1 MCILLRQEREFC
13 CGTNVH
19 SWVARTGRDRKKA
32 DSYLSASR
40 NISDNMRVKIFRFAA
55 VLGLGSILAS
65 GAAFPQVPNQS
76 RQLRIQIWSEL
87 DPFPGGFEDE
97 IWEEENGT
105 DSPEASGRSGV
116 PGTALPAA
124 DGKTAAALPSSGGSA
139 AYESE
144 RTRLYSF
151 AIGRAKELTPFFL
164 SGMLSGWTF
173 EYTPY
178 DKGRG
183 VEEFFEFGEITP
195 FDWSMNSIEYREPV
209 PEDSKLLVWAYC
221 DRTEVQQLSY
231 RRWSSI
237 NLPKVRGRGSASVEK
252 GFEGIKESV
261 GSAIRDAV
269 REYWR
274 IYSRNKPK
282 EITGRVLLIGVPRVY
297 IYEGQY
303 KTDLEFFLETDRIV
317 KYTYF

>member
-1 MCILLRQEREFC
+1 MKVRLF
-13 CGTNVH
+13 
-19 SWVARTGRDRKKA
+19 K
-32 DSYLSASR
+32 
-40 NISDNMRVKIFRFAA
+40 FFAA
-55 VLGLGSILAS
+55 LGIASSFALA
-65 GAAFPQVPNQS
+65 ATFPQVPNQS

-87 DPFPGGFEDE
+87 DPFPGGFGDEAWETDEDE
-97 IWEEENGT
+97 DT
-105 DSPEASGRSGV
+105 APLRPEI
-116 PGTALPAA
+116 
-124 DGKTAAALPSSGGSA
+124 PSAGGSEEHEA
-139 AYESE
+139 A

-151 AIGRAKELTPFFL
+151 AINRAKELTPFFL

-173 EYTPY
+173 DYTPY
-178 DKGRG
+178 DKARG

-195 FDWSMNSIEYREPV
+195 FDWSMNSIEYREPI
-209 PEDSKLLVWAYC
+209 PEDEKLLVWAYC

-237 NLPKVRGRGSASVEK
+237 NLPKVRGRGHASVAK
-252 GFEGIKESV
+252 GLDGIKESV

-274 IYSRNKPK
+274 VYSRNKPK

-303 KTDLEFFLETDRIV
+303 VTDLEFFLETDRIV

>member
-1 MCILLRQEREFC
+1 M
-13 CGTNVH
+13 G
-19 SWVARTGRDRKKA
+19 
-32 DSYLSASR
+32 
-40 NISDNMRVKIFRFAA
+40 VKIFRFFV
-55 VLGLGSILAS
+55 VLALAS
-65 GAAFPQVPNQS
+65 FATFGAAFPQVPNQS
-76 RQLRIQIWSEL
+76 RQLRIQVWSEL
-87 DPFPGGFEDE
+87 DPFPGGFGDNEWETEDE
-97 IWEEENGT
+97 DEGAT
-105 DSPEASGRSGV
+105 PLRPE
-116 PGTALPAA
+116 
-124 DGKTAAALPSSGGSA
+124 LPSSGGSEEHEA
-139 AYESE
+139 T

-151 AIGRAKELTPFFL
+151 AINRAKELTPFFL

-173 EYTPY
+173 DYTPY

-183 VEEFFEFGEITP
+183 VEEFFEFGEIDP
-195 FDWSMNSIEYREPV
+195 FDWSMNSIEYREPI
-209 PEDSKLLVWAYC
+209 PEDEKLLVWAYC

-237 NLPKVRGRGSASVEK
+237 NLPKVRGRGSASVAK
-252 GFEGIKESV
+252 GLDGIKESV

-274 IYSRNKPK
+274 VYSKNKPK

>member
-1 MCILLRQEREFC
+1 MAALLC
-13 CGTNVH
+13 
-19 SWVARTGRDRKKA
+19 AA
-32 DSYLSASR
+32 LPAAS
-40 NISDNMRVKIFRFAA
+40 
-55 VLGLGSILAS
+55 
-65 GAAFPQVPNQS
+65 PQVPNQS

-87 DPFPGGFEDE
+87 DPFPGGFGDEAWETGED
-97 IWEEENGT
+97 
-105 DSPEASGRSGV
+105 D
-116 PGTALPAA
+116 LPAA
-124 DGKTAAALPSSGGSA
+124 GAAAAPLPSAGGSA
-139 AYESE
+139 ENEAT

-173 EYTPY
+173 DYTPS

-183 VEEFFEFGEITP
+183 VEESFEFAEITP
-195 FDWSMNSIEYREPV
+195 FDWSMNSIEYRDPL
-209 PEDSKLLVWAYC
+209 PEDEKLLVWAYC

-237 NLPKVRGRGSASVEK
+237 NLPKVRGRGSASVAK

-274 IYSRNKPK
+274 TYSRNKPK

-297 IYEGQY
+297 ISEGQY

>member
-1 MCILLRQEREFC
+1 ME
-13 CGTNVH
+13 
-19 SWVARTGRDRKKA
+19 
-32 DSYLSASR
+32 
-40 NISDNMRVKIFRFAA
+40 VKICKLLAA
-55 VLGLGSILAS
+55 LGLAS
-65 GAAFPQVPNQS
+65 LVAGGMVPAQVPNQS
-76 RQLRIQIWSEL
+76 QQLRIQIWSEL
-87 DPFPGGFEDE
+87 DPFPGGFGDE
-97 IWEEENGT
+97 AWETEEGDPGSSARAD
-105 DSPEASGRSGV
+105 DSAVAAPE
-116 PGTALPAA
+116 PDP
-124 DGKTAAALPSSGGSA
+124 LPSAGGSA
-139 AYESE
+139 ENESM

-173 EYTPY
+173 DYTPS
-178 DKGRG
+178 DKARG
-183 VEEFFEFGEITP
+183 VEEFFEFGEIHP
-195 FDWSMNSIEYREPV
+195 FDWSVNSIEYRDPI
-209 PEDSKLLVWAYC
+209 PEDEKLLVWAYC

-237 NLPKVRGRGSASVEK
+237 NLPKVRGRGSASVAK

-261 GSAIRDAV
+261 GSAIRNAV

-274 IYSRNKPK
+274 VYSRNKPK

>member
-1 MCILLRQEREFC
+1 MAALLC
-13 CGTNVH
+13 
-19 SWVARTGRDRKKA
+19 AA
-32 DSYLSASR
+32 LPAAS
-40 NISDNMRVKIFRFAA
+40 
-55 VLGLGSILAS
+55 
-65 GAAFPQVPNQS
+65 PQVPNQS

-87 DPFPGGFEDE
+87 DPFPGGFGDEAWETGED
-97 IWEEENGT
+97 
-105 DSPEASGRSGV
+105 D
-116 PGTALPAA
+116 LPAA
-124 DGKTAAALPSSGGSA
+124 GAAAAPLPSAGGSA
-139 AYESE
+139 ESE
-144 RTRLYSF
+144 ATRTRLYSF

-173 EYTPY
+173 DYTPS

-183 VEEFFEFGEITP
+183 VEESFEFGEITP
-195 FDWSMNSIEYREPV
+195 FDWSMNSIEYRDPL
-209 PEDSKLLVWAYC
+209 PEDEKLLVWAYC

-237 NLPKVRGRGSASVEK
+237 NLPKVRGRGSASVAK
-252 GFEGIKESV
+252 GFEGIRESV

-274 IYSRNKPK
+274 TYSRNKPK

-297 IYEGQY
+297 ISEGQY

>member
-1 MCILLRQEREFC
+1 ME
-13 CGTNVH
+13 
-19 SWVARTGRDRKKA
+19 
-32 DSYLSASR
+32 
-40 NISDNMRVKIFRFAA
+40 VKICKLLAA
-55 VLGLGSILAS
+55 LGLAS
-65 GAAFPQVPNQS
+65 LVAGGMAPAQVPNQS
-76 RQLRIQIWSEL
+76 QQLRIQIWSEL
-87 DPFPGGFEDE
+87 DPFPGGFGDE
-97 IWEEENGT
+97 AWETEEGDPGSSAKKGNG
-105 DSPEASGRSGV
+105 PESSASSGM

-124 DGKTAAALPSSGGSA
+124 GGTAAESISAGDSDSDATAAAALPSAGGSPEVEA
-139 AYESE
+139 M

-173 EYTPY
+173 DYTPS
-178 DKGRG
+178 DKARG
-183 VEEFFEFGEITP
+183 VEEFFEFGEIHP
-195 FDWSMNSIEYREPV
+195 FDWSVNSIEYRDPI
-209 PEDSKLLVWAYC
+209 PEDEKLLVWAYC

-231 RRWSSI
+231 RRRSSI
-237 NLPKVRGRGSASVEK
+237 NLPKVRGRGSASVAK

-274 IYSRNKPK
+274 VYSRNKPK

>member
-1 MCILLRQEREFC
+1 M
-13 CGTNVH
+13 
-19 SWVARTGRDRKKA
+19 K
-32 DSYLSASR
+32 
-40 NISDNMRVKIFRFAA
+40 VKIFKFFA
-55 VLGLGSILAS
+55 VLGIGSFFAF

-76 RQLRIQIWSEL
+76 EQLRIQIWSEL
-87 DPFPGGFEDE
+87 DPFPGGFGDEPWETEED
-97 IWEEENGT
+97 
-105 DSPEASGRSGV
+105 D
-116 PGTALPAA
+116 PGTSA
-124 DGKTAAALPSSGGSA
+124 KTGSALPSAGGSA
-139 AYESE
+139 ENEAL

-173 EYTPY
+173 DYTPS
-178 DKGRG
+178 DKARG
-183 VEEFFEFGEITP
+183 VEEFFEFREIHP
-195 FDWSMNSIEYREPV
+195 FDWSVNAIEYREPI
-209 PEDSKLLVWAYC
+209 PEDNKLLVWAYC

-237 NLPKVRGRGSASVEK
+237 NLPKVRGRGSASVAK
-252 GFEGIKESV
+252 GIEGIKESV

-274 IYSRNKPK
+274 VYSRNKPK

>member
-1 MCILLRQEREFC
+1 MAALLC
-13 CGTNVH
+13 
-19 SWVARTGRDRKKA
+19 AA
-32 DSYLSASR
+32 LPAAS
-40 NISDNMRVKIFRFAA
+40 
-55 VLGLGSILAS
+55 
-65 GAAFPQVPNQS
+65 PQVPNQS

-87 DPFPGGFEDE
+87 DPFPGGFGDEAWETGED
-97 IWEEENGT
+97 
-105 DSPEASGRSGV
+105 D
-116 PGTALPAA
+116 LPAA
-124 DGKTAAALPSSGGSA
+124 GAAAAPLPSAGGSA
-139 AYESE
+139 ESE
-144 RTRLYSF
+144 ATRTRLYSF

-173 EYTPY
+173 DYTPS

-183 VEEFFEFGEITP
+183 VEESFEFAEITP
-195 FDWSMNSIEYREPV
+195 FDWSMNSIEYRDPL
-209 PEDSKLLVWAYC
+209 PEDEKLLVWAYC

-237 NLPKVRGRGSASVEK
+237 NLPKVRGRGSASVAK

-274 IYSRNKPK
+274 TYSRNKPK

-297 IYEGQY
+297 ISEGQY

>member
-1 MCILLRQEREFC
+1 MAALLC
-13 CGTNVH
+13 
-19 SWVARTGRDRKKA
+19 AA
-32 DSYLSASR
+32 LPAAS
-40 NISDNMRVKIFRFAA
+40 
-55 VLGLGSILAS
+55 
-65 GAAFPQVPNQS
+65 PQVPNQS

-87 DPFPGGFEDE
+87 DPFPGGFGDEAWETGED
-97 IWEEENGT
+97 
-105 DSPEASGRSGV
+105 D
-116 PGTALPAA
+116 LPAA
-124 DGKTAAALPSSGGSA
+124 GAAAAPLPSAGGSA
-139 AYESE
+139 ESE
-144 RTRLYSF
+144 ATRTRLYSF

-173 EYTPY
+173 DYTPS

-183 VEEFFEFGEITP
+183 VEESFEFAEITP
-195 FDWSMNSIEYREPV
+195 FDWSMNSIEYRDPL
-209 PEDSKLLVWAYC
+209 PEDEKLLVWAYC

-231 RRWSSI
+231 RRWSSS
-237 NLPKVRGRGSASVEK
+237 NLPKVRGRGSASVAK

-274 IYSRNKPK
+274 TYSRNKPK

-297 IYEGQY
+297 ISEGQY

>member
-1 MCILLRQEREFC
+1 MAAGLC
-13 CGTNVH
+13 
-19 SWVARTGRDRKKA
+19 
-32 DSYLSASR
+32 
-40 NISDNMRVKIFRFAA
+40 A
-55 VLGLGSILAS
+55 VLSLPAAS
-65 GAAFPQVPNQS
+65 PQVPNQS

-87 DPFPGGFEDE
+87 DPFPGGFGDE
-97 IWEEENGT
+97 AWETDDDAQDGQEEAPSAT
-105 DSPEASGRSGV
+105 S
-116 PGTALPAA
+116 
-124 DGKTAAALPSSGGSA
+124 LPSSGGTEA
-139 AYESE
+139 HEAE
-144 RTRLYSF
+144 RARLYSF

-173 EYTPY
+173 DYTPS

-195 FDWSMNSIEYREPV
+195 FDWSMNSIEYRDPL
-209 PEDSKLLVWAYC
+209 PEDEKLLVWAYC

-237 NLPKVRGRGSASVEK
+237 NLPKVRGRGSASVAK
-252 GFEGIKESV
+252 GFAGIKESV

-274 IYSRNKPK
+274 TYSRNKPK